1 MKNWNQGSLSR
12 DIMPEEEIP
21 TIDETF
27 YPDRITDWEELLEKV
42 YIEYKNETI
51 NHNRS

>member
-21 TIDETF
+21 IMDESLI
-27 YPDRITDWEELLEKV
+27 PDHSGWEELIEKV
-42 YIEYKNETI
+42 RQYIEENETI